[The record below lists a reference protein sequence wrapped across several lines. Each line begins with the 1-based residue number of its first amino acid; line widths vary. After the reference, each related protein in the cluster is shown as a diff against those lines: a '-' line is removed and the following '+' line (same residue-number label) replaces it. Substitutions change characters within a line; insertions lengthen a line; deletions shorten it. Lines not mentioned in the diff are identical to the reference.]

1 MQRSRNRS
9 KPSSDDDTNMSAP
22 RKKRARRDQDSEI
35 LCDEPSTSQHSSST
49 SQRNASSRSASLLY
63 EPTLPSGGFDR
74 CGKVIS
80 MRLTNFMCHSNF
92 FLSFGPNINFLVG
105 SNGSG
110 KSAVITALALGLTS
124 NARATNRAS
133 TIQKLIRNGETSAS
147 IEITLSNMGS
157 CRFKPDIYGPH
168 ITVVRHIRQ
177 SSSTYDIK
185 DAHGKSVSKKLDEIR
200 RMLLR
205 FGIYAEN
212 PIFLLNQDAAREFLK
227 TLEPSSNYRLVMKAT
242 QLDNCALSL
251 AECHKQRCTFNKE
264 LENQELKRNHLKTQL
279 EVEEEK
285 LTALQNKEDFKI
297 KLTEAKATLAWKS
310 VTRFQE
316 ELAKFEKSLSLIQA
330 KKTVLDKNTSN
341 KESTQTAFSQQLSEL
356 EATKNRIMDAYKAQE
371 AKVRSSRQ
379 IVEEKALEAMR
390 LKDQIKNSEQRIKEE
405 EHSLQACQKY
415 VENYHADY
423 TKVNQL
429 KEDHA
434 NTLTTLKTEMRK
446 NDELLTKVRDEQ
458 LEIKEQIS
466 ALKEHVEELRNEHN
480 KLQGTKQTFQ
490 LEIKSLTRNQTNKL
504 SVYGEQAMHVVN
516 KLRVQYSGPNKCY
529 MPRGPVGQ
537 YITVPNPKYRELVEN
552 ELRSC
557 LNGYIVNSDKDLQSL
572 RVLLHQIY
580 PGGNIPPIYKT
591 PFSDRAYNISKHK
604 VRTTANTT
612 VLIDEICCEDPVVMN
627 YLIDMFRIETVLVT
641 ESKATAE
648 FLTSESENVPPNLCR
663 VVVPNLGLEY
673 TPSPNYGV
681 YSKRSIPARYI
692 QVDVHDRIR
701 QLQNDLRSLQEREA
715 PLEANYEQARQ
726 KLERAISDIQ
736 MKKSIIERYY
746 KENEK
751 AMQKI
756 IDIENYEYQELP
768 EYDRLKTSLA
778 DSTEKIQSVQKEREE
793 LQKKLMEVQKKITK
807 AVTSQSDEAKILT
820 QITDQVTAVEEESSN
835 LESKIRSLD
844 LHFEENSRNLKKT
857 LELEREFISKQKA
870 MECDLLKAREE
881 AEKLGDFISTNQ
893 TEEQI
898 RDEIGSY
905 KSRIKQL
912 EKSTYSIEQVENDVA
927 ELRTKLSVQEKE
939 FRIIESVVK
948 KLRMAYHERAQ
959 LFQKSRHHYF
969 TMVQFQFEVAL
980 GLRNFRVSFNSN
992 YRDKIWD
999 INVYP
1004 PSGNETSNTR
1014 SLSGGERSFTTVS
1027 LLKGLWS
1034 TSEHPF
1040 YFLDEYDVFTDEVN
1054 RKFIT
1059 QILINEGMDHKKRQ
1073 YCFLTPQDTEVEAS
1087 NFIRVHKLEPP
1098 ER

>member
-1 MQRSRNRS
+1 MHQSRNRR
-9 KPSSDDDTNMSAP
+9 KPSSDDDSNMSAP
-22 RKKRARRDQDSEI
+22 RKKRARRDQDSET
-35 LCDEPSTSQHSSST
+35 LCDEPSTSQHLSTT
-49 SQRNASSRSASLLY
+49 SQRNASSFLH

-147 IEITLSNMGS
+147 IEITLSNIGS

-177 SSSTYDIK
+177 SSSTYDMK

-227 TLEPSSNYRLVMKAT
+227 TLEPSSNYKLVMKAT

-264 LENQELKRNHLKTQL
+264 LENEELKRNHLKAQL
-279 EVEEEK
+279 EVEEDK
-285 LTALQNKEDFKI
+285 LTALQNKENFKI
-297 KLTEAKATLAWKS
+297 KLTEAKAKLAWKS

-330 KKTVLDKNTSN
+330 KKAALEKNTSN
-341 KESTQTAFSQQLSEL
+341 KESTQTAFSQQLSEF
-356 EATKNRIMDAYKAQE
+356 EATKRRIMEAYKAQE
-371 AKVRSSRQ
+371 AKVRASKL

-390 LKDQIKNSEQRIKEE
+390 LKDQIKNSERRIKEE
-405 EHSLQACQKY
+405 EHSLEACKKY

-434 NTLTTLKTEMRK
+434 NTLAILKTEMAK
-446 NDELLTKVRDEQ
+446 NEELLTKVRDEQ
-458 LEIKEQIS
+458 LQMKEQIA
-466 ALKEHVEELRNEHN
+466 ALKEHTEELRNEHN
-480 KLQGTKQTFQ
+480 KLQGNKQNFQ
-490 LEIKSLTRNQTNKL
+490 LEIKSLTRNQANKL

-516 KLRVQYSGPNKCY
+516 KLRVQYTGSNKFY

-591 PFSDRAYNISKHK
+591 PFGDRAYNISKHK
-604 VRTTANTT
+604 VRTTTPNTT

-641 ESKATAE
+641 ESKEIAE
-648 FLTSESENVPPNLCR
+648 FLTSESENVPPNLSR

-681 YSKRSIPARYI
+681 YSKRSRPARYI
-692 QVDVHDRIR
+692 QVDVHERIT
-701 QLQNDLRSLQEREA
+701 QLQNELYSLQEREG
-715 PLEANYEQARQ
+715 PLEFNFGQARQ
-726 KLERAISDIQ
+726 RLESAISEIQ
-736 MKKSIIERYY
+736 TKKSIIERYY

-756 IDIENYEYQELP
+756 IAIENYEYQELP

-778 DSTEKIQSVQKEREE
+778 DSTEKIKSVQKEREE
-793 LQKKLMEVQKKITK
+793 LEKKLLEVQKKITI
-807 AVTSQSDEAKILT
+807 AGTSQSDEAKLLT
-820 QITDQVTAVEEESSN
+820 QITNQVNAVEEESSN
-835 LESKIRSLD
+835 LESKIRSID
-844 LHFEENSRNLKKT
+844 LHYEENTRNLKKT
-857 LELEREFISKQKA
+857 LELEREFISKKKA
-870 MECDLLKAREE
+870 MESDLAKAREE
-881 AEKLGDFISTNQ
+881 AEKLGDFVSTNQ

-898 RDEIGSY
+898 RDQIGSY
-905 KSRIKQL
+905 KSKIKQL
-912 EKSTYSIEQVENDVA
+912 EKSTYSIDQVEHDVA
-927 ELRTKLSVQEKE
+927 ELRTKLNIQEKE

-992 YRDKIWD
+992 YREKIWE

-1059 QILINEGMDHKKRQ
+1059 QILINEGMDHKRRQ

-1087 NFIRVHKLEPP
+1087 NFIKVHKLEPP